1 MTTVD
6 FWTKTLLFRIQA
18 VYEAKS
24 KYCHNTANNSIK
36 KWKNEIHEKYKIL
49 AKFMSDRQHRDIN
62 AMKDTLLYMEYAKAY
77 HFKKVRHVKTPYG
90 DNCLTWVYCYYCHL
104 NLKSHQNVDYTIKN
118 PSAIGFLFTYSCL
131 YCHLI
136 YKKTFSAFGSVFHIY
151 SMSGI

>member
-90 DNCLTWVYCYYCHL
+90 DNCLT
-104 NLKSHQNVDYTIKN
+104 
-118 PSAIGFLFTYSCL
+118 
-131 YCHLI
+131 
-136 YKKTFSAFGSVFHIY
+136 
-151 SMSGI
+151 

>member
-1 MTTVD
+1 MPL
-6 FWTKTLLFRIQA
+6 K
-18 VYEAKS
+18 
-24 KYCHNTANNSIK
+24 HTANKSIQN
-36 KWKNEIHEKYKIL
+36 WKDEIYEKYKIL

-104 NLKSHQNVDYTIKN
+104 NLKSHQNVGYTIKN

-131 YCHLI
+131 HCTLPVQLFRQQKNKPLLI
-136 YKKTFSAFGSVFHIY
+136 YASRCSFDS
-151 SMSGI
+151 